1 MFSARCI
8 RGSQVLRG
16 ENRNRHPD
24 VGDLWRIWDLDA
36 DRPDPYHSRI
46 LQRQGGPACVP
57 VDRTRFPVEWQRT
70 LSGEGPPRT
79 QIPELLAFAG
89 SFREAFTQEKLS
101 DSYWFQ
107 ILFVQQPIS
116 NQAACL
122 RFVRLVRSDLF
133 WSLQLS
139 VSAFFRHAVA
149 SQIRSTGS
157 PVKRQMAY
165 ASGSRNDRRLLK
177 TLASKYS
184 QPEHPHLINRCS

>member
-1 MFSARCI
+1 MCSGGPNQVPCRMADDLLRART
-8 RGSQVLRG
+8 ST
-16 ENRNRHPD
+16 N
-24 VGDLWRIWDLDA
+24 
-36 DRPDPYHSRI
+36 PDPRASSICRKFPRGLCTRKALRFLLLW
-46 LQRQGGPACVP
+46 LQ
-57 VDRTRFPVEWQRT
+57 
-70 LSGEGPPRT
+70 L
-79 QIPELLAFAG
+79 
-89 SFREAFTQEKLS
+89 
-101 DSYWFQ
+101 
-107 ILFVQQPIS
+107 LFVQQPIS

-177 TLASKYS
+177 TLSSKYS
-184 QPEHPHLINRCS
+184 QPEHPHLINLCS